1 MVDSGEL
8 KCFRSPSK
16 DAEQI
21 HIRTYGPGGSFGEL
35 ALLYNAPRAASIQSV
50 GDSVLFA
57 LDRATFNNIVKEAT
71 IKRRERYD
79 NVLAKVEL
87 LKQMEPYERMQI
99 CDALKEAHFNPDEWV
114 IREGEEGNTF
124 YMVEKG

>member
-8 KCFRSPSK
+8 KCYRSPSK
-16 DAEQI
+16 DAEPI

-50 GDSVLFA
+50 GESVLFA

-71 IKRRERYD
+71 IKRRERYE

-87 LKQMEPYERMQI
+87 LKQMEPYERIQI